1 MSSGWSGSPRFRFPP
16 SSSGG
21 PTEPA
26 SSADSWE
33 LAEGVPGRLGAAIE
47 RTRDWLLA
55 RQNPEGFWVG
65 ELEGDTI
72 LESEYIL
79 LLAFLGRGQEESARL
94 AANYMLQQ
102 QQPGGGW
109 GLYPGA
115 PLEISAS
122 VKAYWALKITGH
134 DPQAPE
140 MVRAREAI
148 RAVGGAEGVNSF
160 TRFYFAL
167 LGIISYEQCPAVP
180 PELML
185 LPKWCPFNIY
195 EMSSWSRQ
203 ILVPLSLMWAFRP
216 LRKLPPEHRIDEL
229 FLKTPADLPVTM
241 AEATVVDDLKRK
253 SWVSWKGVFRR
264 LDLALKWVE
273 RLGLKPL
280 RKIAIR
286 KANAWILER
295 LEESDGLGAIF
306 PPIIWTIVILKAQGY
321 ADDHPLVLGQL
332 EELEKLSIREGDTL
346 RLEPCR
352 SPVWDT
358 AIATIALREAGMAA
372 SHPALRRSVEWLLG
386 RETKVLGDW
395 AVRHGFQEP
404 AGWYFEFRN
413 QYYPDVDDTIMV
425 MIALSRMLPEQELRR
440 WQAEFVVG
448 AARPANPDQG
458 VVSAVW
464 GGLAESKDEALADL
478 QTLSPMLGAIS
489 RGMRWV
495 SDMQNRDGGWG
506 AFDRD
511 NDREIYTQ
519 VPFADHNAMI
529 DPSTA
534 DLTSRVLEMFGAFG
548 MTAQH
553 PLAVRALD
561 FIWKNQEE
569 DHCWVGRWGI
579 NYLYGTWQV
588 LVGLAAIGIPAG
600 DPRVRRAV
608 AWLKAHQQES
618 GGWGET
624 PATYDDPRLRGTGT
638 PTASQTAWA
647 LMGLCAAGELNSP
660 AVEAGLRFLLDTQN
674 DDGSWDEPEFTGTG
688 FPRVFYLRY
697 HLYRIYFPLMALGR
711 IARMRQVAT
720 AQSDGLDDE
729 IRPAF

>member
-1 MSSGWSGSPRFRFPP
+1 MSSGWSGAPRFRFHSPAGDN
-16 SSSGG
+16 SGR
-21 PTEPA
+21 PA
-26 SSADSWE
+26 SPANPWE
-33 LAEGVPGRLGAAIE
+33 LGDAVPGRLGGAIE

-55 RQNPEGFWVG
+55 RQNPEGYWVG

-79 LLAFLGRGQEESARL
+79 LLAFLGKGQSESARL
-94 AANYMLQQ
+94 AANYILTQ

-109 GLYPGA
+109 ALYPGG
-115 PLEISAS
+115 PLEMSAS

-134 DPQAPE
+134 DPQSPA

-148 RAVGGAEGVNSF
+148 RGAGGAECVNSF

-180 PELML
+180 PELIL

-195 EMSSWSRQ
+195 EMSSWSRT
-203 ILVPLSLMWAFRP
+203 ILIPLSLMWAFRP
-216 LRKLPPEHRIDEL
+216 LRQLPPEHHIDEL
-229 FLKTPADLPVTM
+229 FLKSPAELPVTM
-241 AEATVVDDLKRK
+241 AEATVVDDLKKR
-253 SWVSWKGVFRR
+253 SRISWKGVFRR
-264 LDLALKWVE
+264 IDLALKWVE

-280 RKIAIR
+280 RRLAIR
-286 KANAWILER
+286 RANQWILDR
-295 LEESDGLGAIF
+295 QEESDGLGAIF
-306 PPIIWTIVILKAQGY
+306 PPIVWTIVILKAQGH
-321 ADDHPLVLGQL
+321 ADDSPLVQSQL

-358 AIATIALREAGMAA
+358 AIATIALREAGVPA
-372 SHPALRRSVEWLLG
+372 SHPALQRSVQWLLG
-386 RETKVLGDW
+386 REARVLGDW
-395 AVRHGFQEP
+395 AVWHGFREP

-425 MIALSRMLPEQELRR
+425 MIALSRMLPEEALRR

-448 AARPANPDQG
+448 ASRPSNPEQST
-458 VVSAVW
+458 VSAVW
-464 GGLAESKDEALADL
+464 GGQAQSKDEVLAEL
-478 QTLSPMLGAIS
+478 QTLTPMLGAIS

-534 DLTSRVLEMFGAFG
+534 DLTSRVLEMFGAYG
-548 MTAQH
+548 MTDRH
-553 PLAVRALD
+553 PLAVRALE
-561 FIWKNQEE
+561 FVWKNQES
-569 DHCWVGRWGI
+569 DHCWLGRWGI

-588 LVGLAAIGIPAG
+588 LVGLAAIGIPAS
-600 DPRVRRAV
+600 DSRVRRAV

-624 PATYDDPRLRGTGT
+624 PATYDDPSLRGTGT

-647 LMGLCAAGELNSP
+647 LMGLCAAGELHSP
-660 AVEAGLRFLLDTQN
+660 AVEAGVQFLLDTQN
-674 DDGSWDEPEFTGTG
+674 EDGSWDEPEFTGTG

-711 IARMRQVAT
+711 IARLRQVAT
-720 AQSDGLDDE
+720 AQSEGLDDNL
-729 IRPAF
+729 RPAF